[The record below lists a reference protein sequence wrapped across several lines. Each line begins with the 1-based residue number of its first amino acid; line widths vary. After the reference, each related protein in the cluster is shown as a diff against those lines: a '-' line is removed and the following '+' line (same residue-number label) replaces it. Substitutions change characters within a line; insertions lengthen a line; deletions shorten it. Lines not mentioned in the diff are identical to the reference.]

1 MKTILLSLL
10 TASIAAQAGNVTS
23 TWRNAAN
30 GDWKTIAN
38 WSNTPA
44 WSAYP
49 ANGTGQSGPISYDV
63 QFSAA
68 GAPYNV
74 TLNTSLSLDSVTLN
88 SADANVTH
96 TSSEVRILNGLTLN
110 AGAWT
115 MNGGTLKD
123 TVIHQNGSSLRFGN
137 SVSKLDHCT
146 VHGNLEFP
154 GVSNM
159 VLLKEGTSFTGDAN
173 LTGNHTTLGLE
184 GTQALNGAR
193 TVVLG
198 GQSSALSAEGEN
210 ALLMLG
216 NELTVRGRGLIDSG
230 RMVAGSTGATVM
242 NHGTILGNVDGLPL
256 TIEPANF
263 INLGL
268 VESHSGGG
276 VIIKAAQWT
285 NQPGG
290 TIRSNGGTLKFDGQW
305 NNQGALHLTN
315 AAVHFA
321 GSFNTAGMGL
331 PQWNRTG
338 GSLEISGA
346 WDNTNQTTVL
356 NAATGDFILK
366 GGTVTGG
373 TIVES
378 GARLAFT
385 SQTSVLD
392 GVRCEGGL
400 IFDKVSDRVRL
411 IDGAEFTG
419 DAQMTANHTILGFG
433 SGTVSGG
440 KTIHMDG
447 QSGTISLDDDE
458 PVLTFASGLTVRGR
472 GTIRAGGLI
481 VTTGG
486 WLENHGLIRADISGQ
501 ILKVD
506 MPEFINRG
514 TVEAR
519 EGGTFTLNSAHSVNH
534 GTLRAVDAKLRL
546 DGGWRNEGAL
556 ELTNSTLE
564 LASGFTT
571 ADLGLAGWN
580 RTGGGVDIVG
590 QWDNTGSTLAL
601 TPATGSFMLR
611 DGTVTGGSITQSG
624 GARLAFN
631 SAGGTLT
638 GVAVSGDLVLD
649 KVSDRVLLNGGTTF
663 TGNALLS
670 GNHTILGME
679 GVNVISGAQT
689 ISLDGSSASL
699 AVEGLNSE
707 LTLGV
712 NAVLRGRGAVRS
724 GSFITG
730 SSGHLKNM
738 GRLTAD
744 LNGQTLN
751 VELPRFTNVGIA
763 EAVNGATLQLTSPQ
777 WSNLG
782 LLRAT
787 SANLNLDDAWTNVG
801 LISLTNARL
810 RLGGSFT
817 TAGMN
822 LAGWSRSGGTVEL
835 TGSLDNT
842 GATLALHAGTGDILL
857 QNGTITGGAIVP
869 GDQRVVFTS
878 HGGTLRD
885 LIWQGDL
892 RFDSVSAGVD
902 LENAGFAGDAHF
914 TATNGRLSFLGTS
927 TVSGVKTLHL
937 NATGST
943 VSIEGNDAVL
953 TLDPGVIVRGRG
965 YLNRGQV
972 VTSGNARI
980 VHRGVIRA
988 DIPSGILRIIPDITQ
1003 EGTLEAT
1010 TGTLELPLGFTQNTG
1025 TLRTTG
1031 GTLAFTGTNGATT
1044 VSVNGGLLQGFGEVK
1059 PVSSL
1064 QPLTLT
1070 LGNAVLSVLR
1080 GNFGLNV
1087 RGDLVTSPETVMA
1100 FDIGARTAGSGYATL
1115 TEAGTAA
1122 LTLQGSLH
1130 VTLVNGFDAAVHAA
1144 DTFTIL
1150 TSNQPV
1156 TGAFANVL
1164 PGARLATADGH
1175 GSFRVNYGPSSPF
1188 GAATVVLSDFQR
1200 STPAGF
1206 AAWAA
1211 SFGLTGA
1218 NALAAADPDNDGLTN
1233 LIEYTFALAPVQPG
1247 GFQYLPVATTNAAG
1261 HTVLTFSLPAT
1272 LPADITCAVEAS
1284 ADLAAWQTI
1293 ASCHAGAWTGNSTST
1308 PAGERTVVTIT
1319 DTVTAARRFLRLK
1332 VLLVE

>member
-10 TASIAAQAGNVTS
+10 TASIAAKAGNVTS

-30 GDWKTIAN
+30 GDWRTIAN
-38 WSNTPA
+38 WSNAPA
-44 WSAYP
+44 ISAYP
-49 ANGTGQSGPISYDV
+49 ANGTSQSGSLTYDV
-63 QFSAA
+63 NFSVT

-74 TLNTSLSLDSVTLN
+74 TLNTPLSLDSVTLN

-96 TSSEVRILNGLTLN
+96 TTSEVRILNGLTLN

-115 MNGGTLKD
+115 LHGGTLKD
-123 TVIHQNGSSLRFGN
+123 TVINQNGGSLRFGN
-137 SVSKLDHCT
+137 SVSKLDNCT
-146 VHGNLEFP
+146 VNGNLEFP

-173 LTGNHTTLGLE
+173 LTGSHTILGLE
-184 GTQALNGAR
+184 GTQALSGAR
-193 TVVLG
+193 AVVLG
-198 GQSSALSAEGEN
+198 GQSSTLSAEGEN

-216 NELTVRGRGLIDSG
+216 NQFTVRGRGLIDSG
-230 RMVAGSTGATVM
+230 RMIAGSTGATVM

-263 INLGL
+263 INLGV

-290 TIRSNGGTLKFDGQW
+290 TIRANGGTLKFDGQW
-305 NNQGALHLTN
+305 NNQGALQMTN
-315 AAVHFA
+315 AAVHLA

-331 PQWNRTG
+331 SQWNRTG
-338 GSLEISGA
+338 GTLEVSGA
-346 WDNTNQTTVL
+346 WDNTDQTTTL
-356 NAATGDFILK
+356 NAATGDIILK

-419 DAQMTANHTILGFG
+419 DAQMIANHAVLGFG

-486 WLENHGLIRADISGQ
+486 WLDNHGLIRADISGQ
-501 ILKVD
+501 ILKMD
-506 MPEFINRG
+506 MPAFINRG
-514 TVEAR
+514 TAEAR
-519 EGGTFTLNSAHSVNH
+519 DGGTFTLNSAHSVNH

-546 DGGWRNEGAL
+546 DGDWKNEGVL

-564 LASGFTT
+564 LASSFTT

-580 RTGGGVDIVG
+580 RTGGSVDIVG

-601 TPATGSFMLR
+601 TPATGNFMLR
-611 DGTVTGGSITQSG
+611 NGTVTGGSITQSG
-624 GARLAFN
+624 GARLAFH

-638 GVAVSGDLVLD
+638 GVAISGDLVLD

-663 TGNALLS
+663 TGNAVLS
-670 GNHTILGME
+670 GNHTLLGME

-689 ISLDGSSASL
+689 ISLDGTSASL
-699 AVEGLNSE
+699 AVEGMNSE

-712 NAVLRGRGAVRS
+712 NAVLRGRGAVRN
-724 GSFITG
+724 GAFITG
-730 SSGHLKNM
+730 GNGHLKNM
-738 GRLTAD
+738 GRLTSD
-744 LNGQTLN
+744 LDGQILK
-751 VELPRFTNVGIA
+751 VELPHFTNVGIA

-777 WSNLG
+777 WINLG

-787 SANLNLDDAWTNVG
+787 GANLNLDDAWTNVG

-810 RLGGSFT
+810 RLGGSFS

-822 LAGWSRSGGTVEL
+822 LSGWSRSGGTVEL
-835 TGSLDNT
+835 TGNLDNT
-842 GATLALHAGTGDILL
+842 GATLFLHSGTGDIRL
-857 QNGTITGGAIVP
+857 QNGTITGGAIIP
-869 GDQRVVFTS
+869 GDQRIVFTS

-885 LIWQGDL
+885 LVWQGDL
-892 RFDSVSAGVD
+892 HFDEVSAGVE
-902 LENAGFAGDAHF
+902 LENSSFTGDAHF
-914 TATNGRLSFLGTS
+914 NATNGRLSFLGTS
-927 TVSGVKTLHL
+927 TVSGVKTLNL
-937 NATGST
+937 NASGST

-953 TLDPGVIVRGRG
+953 TLDPNVIVRGRG

-972 VTSGNARI
+972 VTSNNARI
-980 VHRGVIRA
+980 VNRGVIRA
-988 DIPSGILRIIPDITQ
+988 DIPAGILRIIPDITQ

-1010 TGTLELPLGFTQNTG
+1010 TGTLELPLGFAQNTG
-1025 TLRTTG
+1025 TLRATS
-1031 GTLAFTGTNGATT
+1031 GTLAFNGDNGATN
-1044 VSVNGGLLQGFGEVK
+1044 VAVNGGMLQGFGEVK

-1064 QPLTLT
+1064 NPLTLH
-1070 LGNAVLSVLR
+1070 LGDAVLSVLR
-1080 GNFGLNV
+1080 GNGGLNV
-1087 RGDLVTSPETVMA
+1087 RGDLVPSAQTIMS
-1100 FDIGARTAGSGYATL
+1100 FDIGARTAGSGYSTL
-1115 TEAGTAA
+1115 TEAGTGA
-1122 LTLQGSLH
+1122 LVLDGSLH
-1130 VTLVNGFDAAVHAA
+1130 VTLVNGFDASVTAA

-1150 TSNQPV
+1150 ASNQPLGGEF
-1156 TGAFANVL
+1156 TNVA
-1164 PGARLATADGH
+1164 PGTRLSTADGH
-1175 GSFRVNYGPSSPF
+1175 GSFRVNYGASSAF
-1188 GAATVVLSDFQR
+1188 GTTTVVLSDFQR
-1200 STPAGF
+1200 SAPAGF

-1211 SFGLTGA
+1211 SFGLTG
-1218 NALAAADPDNDGLTN
+1218 NQALPAADPDSDGISN
-1233 LIEYTFALAPVQPG
+1233 LVEYAFALTPVQPG
-1247 GFQYLPVATTNAAG
+1247 GFQYLPTLDRDTAG
-1261 HTVLTFSLPAT
+1261 RAVITFSLPEQ
-1272 LPADITCAVEAS
+1272 LPADVVCDVEAS
-1284 ADLAAWQTI
+1284 ADLLAWQIISSSSNGTW
-1293 ASCHAGAWTGNSTST
+1293 SGGGST
-1308 PAGERTVVTIT
+1308 PPNGRNVVRIT
-1319 DTVTAARRFLRLK
+1319 DTAAGTRRFLRVK
-1332 VLLVE
+1332 VRLVD